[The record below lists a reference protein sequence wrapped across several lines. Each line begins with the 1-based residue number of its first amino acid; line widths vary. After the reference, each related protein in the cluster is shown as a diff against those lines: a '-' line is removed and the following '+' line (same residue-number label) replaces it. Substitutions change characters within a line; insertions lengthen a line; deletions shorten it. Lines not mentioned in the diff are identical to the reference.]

1 MGKQEILIE
10 DLAAAAEVMGQEV
23 RPAGLLAMSDELMA
37 YPLELS
43 RAALIRVRRECRRL
57 TLADILERI
66 ETADGRPLADEAW
79 ATAILAMEE
88 SETFIWTLETQQ
100 AFAVARPLV
109 EINDRVG
116 ARMAFHDAYARLV
129 GLNLMQGFRQAVRE
143 RLGGV
148 LGCTHITDLA
158 QVLPTAVVQAFA
170 GVVFDTRG
178 DSPEGAKPFQIDRCQ
193 ALRSDGATVPPYYP
207 RWYRPA
213 APSAAIP
220 FESERASN
228 P

>member
-1 MGKQEILIE
+1 MGKQETLIE

-88 SETFIWTLETQQ
+88 SETFIWTL
-100 AFAVARPLV
+100 
-109 EINDRVG
+109 
-116 ARMAFHDAYARLV
+116 
-129 GLNLMQGFRQAVRE
+129 
-143 RLGGV
+143 
-148 LGCTHITDLA
+148 
-158 QVLPTAVVQAFA
+158 
-170 GVVFDTRG
+170 
-178 DSPEGAKPFQIDRCQ
+178 
-193 ALRSDGATVPPYYP
+193 
-207 RWYRPA
+207 
-213 APSAAIP
+213 
-220 FESERASN
+220 
-228 P
+228 

>member
-1 MGKQEILIE
+1 MGKQETLIE

-37 YPLELS
+37 YPLEVS

-57 TLADILERI
+57 TLAGILERI

-116 ARMAFHDAYARLV
+116 ARMAFRDAYARLV
-129 GLNLMQGFRQAVRE
+129 QAARANSVPVAWSPSLGWDVERRREVLEIAVANGRLAASYAQGLLPGPDRASAVQAVKT
-143 RLGGV
+143 L
-148 LGCTHITDLA
+148 TLA
-158 QVLPTAVVQAFA
+158 ASD
-170 GVVFDTRG
+170 GVVVGGRDNT
-178 DSPEGAKPFQIDRCQ
+178 
-193 ALRSDGATVPPYYP
+193 
-207 RWYRPA
+207 
-213 APSAAIP
+213 
-220 FESERASN
+220 ERAVAMRALARMLDMVGSKRR
-228 P
+228 

>member
-1 MGKQEILIE
+1 MGKQETLIE

-116 ARMAFHDAYARLV
+116 ARMAFRDAYARLV
-129 GLNLMQGFRQAVRE
+129 QAARAHHVPVTWSPSLGWDVERRREVLEIAVANGRLPATHAQGLLPGPDRASAAQAVKA
-143 RLGGV
+143 L
-148 LGCTHITDLA
+148 TLA
-158 QVLPTAVVQAFA
+158 ASD
-170 GVVFDTRG
+170 GVVVG
-178 DSPEGAKPFQIDRCQ
+178 DRDNA
-193 ALRSDGATVPPYYP
+193 
-207 RWYRPA
+207 
-213 APSAAIP
+213 
-220 FESERASN
+220 ERAVAMHALARMLDMVGSKRR
-228 P
+228 

>member
-1 MGKQEILIE
+1 MGKQETLIE

-43 RAALIRVRRECRRL
+43 RAALSRVRRECRRL

-66 ETADGRPLADEAW
+66 DTADGRPLADEAW

-100 AFAVARPLV
+100 AFAVARPLM

-129 GLNLMQGFRQAVRE
+129 QEARARHVPVAWSPSLGWDVDRRREVLEIAVANGRLAAAYAQGLLPGPDRASAAKAVEALTLAASDGVVVGDRDNAE
-143 RLGGV
+143 R
-148 LGCTHITDLA
+148 TAARRALA
-158 QVLPTAVVQAFA
+158 QMLDMV
-170 GVVFDTRG
+170 GSKR
-178 DSPEGAKPFQIDRCQ
+178 R
-193 ALRSDGATVPPYYP
+193 
-207 RWYRPA
+207 
-213 APSAAIP
+213 
-220 FESERASN
+220 
-228 P
+228 